1 MYIKYKLSYLSE
13 TAKIFKYVCIYHI
26 KSAQQRDIISLDEEC
41 EMIYNINKI
50 YNKYE
55 KKLDFNS
62 IICMSKEK
70 LKVENLIDEYV
81 EIMKFCDSINYI
93 TIQTTAHELEYIG
106 WFLIIEKIKLY
117 NIVSTFFL
125 NRFLHFS

>member
-1 MYIKYKLSYLSE
+1 
-13 TAKIFKYVCIYHI
+13 
-26 KSAQQRDIISLDEEC
+26 
-41 EMIYNINKI
+41 MIYNINKI

>member
-1 MYIKYKLSYLSE
+1 
-13 TAKIFKYVCIYHI
+13 
-26 KSAQQRDIISLDEEC
+26 
-41 EMIYNINKI
+41 
-50 YNKYE
+50 
-55 KKLDFNS
+55 
-62 IICMSKEK
+62 MSKEK